1 MSSADAGSKGSS
13 GLATAASSGTSAD
26 ALTEARKEMPGRFVC
41 CQCGACVATSDAL
54 SETRDDVL
62 VFSQLQGASSS
73 SSGGNSASGDSRT
86 LQCPD
91 CETAL
96 GTRTDSTF
104 LVRRDRVEHRLER
117 LEILVCSL
125 KQQEIS
131 ELSSVLQEAFPHSNV
146 RPKVLQKAELRG
158 FQLTG
163 LRPEPELVV
172 VVHRNEG
179 RTLLTDRNGFYH
191 DVLGSAWQQ
200 TRGNIC
206 VVLTRTEP
214 KAEADLFDRSLL
226 GSLSS
231 QGDQPTIG
239 AISELGRVLTW
250 GSSPSTAQLQQLV
263 SLMTRAY
270 FREHGPPD
278 AQGIPPQW
286 ITAPLKAQHGQAG
299 QNASAAWCALL

>member
-1 MSSADAGSKGSS
+1 MSAADASSPGSL
-13 GLATAASSGTSAD
+13 GLAAAESCGTSAD
-26 ALTEARKEMPGRFVC
+26 ALTKAPTEMPARFVC
-41 CQCGACVATSDAL
+41 YQCGACIATSDAL
-54 SETRDDVL
+54 SETRDDIL
-62 VFSQLQGASSS
+62 VFSQLRKASSS
-73 SSGGNSASGDSRT
+73 PPGSSSASGDSRT
-86 LQCPD
+86 VQCLD
-91 CETAL
+91 CGTAV
-96 GTRTDSTF
+96 GTRTDSSF
-104 LVRRDRVEHRLER
+104 LLRHDRVEQRLER

-131 ELSSVLQEAFPHSNV
+131 ELSPVLREAFPHSNV

-200 TRGNIC
+200 TQGNVF

-214 KAEADLFDRSLL
+214 KAEDDLFDRSLL
-226 GSLSS
+226 GSLST

-250 GSSPSTAQLQQLV
+250 GNSPSAAQLQQLV

-270 FREHGPPD
+270 FREPGPPN
-278 AQGIPPQW
+278 AQGIPSQW
-286 ITAPLKAQHGQAG
+286 IRVPSKAHHAQAG

>member
-1 MSSADAGSKGSS
+1 M
-13 GLATAASSGTSAD
+13 TSAQ
-26 ALTEARKEMPGRFVC
+26 ALTKAPAEMPARFVC
-41 CQCGACVATSDAL
+41 CQCGACIATSDAL
-54 SETRDDVL
+54 SETREDVL
-62 VFSQLQGASSS
+62 EFSQLRGGASSG
-73 SSGGNSASGDSRT
+73 SSGSTSGGDSLT
-86 LQCPD
+86 VACPD
-91 CETAL
+91 CELAL
-96 GTRTDSTF
+96 GTRTDASVM
-104 LVRRDRVEHRLER
+104 LRRDRVEHRRER
-117 LEILVCSL
+117 LDILVCSL

-131 ELSSVLQEAFPHSNV
+131 ELSSVLQDAFPHSSV
-146 RPKVLQKAELRG
+146 RPKVLNKAELRG

-200 TRGNIC
+200 TRGNVL

-226 GSLSS
+226 GSLST

-263 SLMTRAY
+263 SLMTQAY
-270 FREHGPPD
+270 FREPGPLN

-286 ITAPLKAQHGQAG
+286 IKLPSKVQHAHAG
-299 QNASAAWCALL
+299 QSAWCALL